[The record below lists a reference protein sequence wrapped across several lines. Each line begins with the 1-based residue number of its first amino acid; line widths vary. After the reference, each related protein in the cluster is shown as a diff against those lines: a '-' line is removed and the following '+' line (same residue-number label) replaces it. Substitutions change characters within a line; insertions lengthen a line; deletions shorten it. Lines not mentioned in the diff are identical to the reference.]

1 MNEKFRIAG
10 GRDVDL
16 PATDCRADNG
26 MDDLNNHLRRAQKL
40 FKRIQP
46 SNLEYDLIRQK
57 IANQEARERI
67 GCFT

>member
-1 MNEKFRIAG
+1 MHEKFRLAG

-16 PATDCRADNG
+16 PATDCRADDG
-26 MDDLNNHLRRAQKL
+26 MADLGHHISRARKL
-40 FKRIQP
+40 FKPIQP
-46 SNLEYDLIRQK
+46 SNLEFELIRHK